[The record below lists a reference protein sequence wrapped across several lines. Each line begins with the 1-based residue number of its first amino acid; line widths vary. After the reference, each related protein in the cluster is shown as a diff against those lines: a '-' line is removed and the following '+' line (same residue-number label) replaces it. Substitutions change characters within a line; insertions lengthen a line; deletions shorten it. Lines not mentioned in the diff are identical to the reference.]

1 MQRAIYNAFKS
12 AVQSFLLY
20 LEALERFASGKPCR
34 NRQYG
39 YAHQQQHEIAG
50 IEVERS
56 RKHQGLRR
64 IFLLN
69 GVLARMGW
77 IRADALHKEKHQEIK
92 MFFLENTA
100 TLPPPLYLKA
110 FRDGSSGSK

>member
-12 AVQSFLLY
+12 AALSFFLY
-20 LEALERFASGKPCR
+20 LDARERFAPGKPCR
-34 NRQYG
+34 NRQDG
-39 YAHQQQHEIAG
+39 YAHQQQREIAG

-56 RKHQGLRR
+56 RKHQGLRH
-64 IFLLN
+64 IFLLT
-69 GVLARMGW
+69 GVPARMGW

-100 TLPPPLYLKA
+100 TLPLL
-110 FRDGSSGSK
+110 FI

>member
-20 LEALERFASGKPCR
+20 LEARERFASGKPCR

-39 YAHQQQHEIAG
+39 YAHQQQEKIAG

-64 IFLLN
+64 IFLLI
-69 GVLARMGW
+69 GVPARMGW
-77 IRADALHKEKHQEIK
+77 IKADALHKEKHQEIK
-92 MFFLENTA
+92 MFFLKI
-100 TLPPPLYLKA
+100 LPLCPLP
-110 FRDGSSGSK
+110 FI